1 MTELKGVC
9 AMSIKA
15 QVQSVIDGILK
26 GKILETFDAYYA
38 DDVVM
43 SENRTEE
50 RVGKAVNREYE
61 IKFLENVQELHG
73 AKVDRVVIDGD
84 YAAVEWSFDITFK
97 DGNRVKMQQVA
108 VQTWKDG
115 KIIRE
120 DFYHG

>member
-26 GKILETFDAYYA
+26 GKILETFDTYYA

-61 IKFLENVQELHG
+61 IKFLDSIQEFHG
-73 AKVDRVVIDGD
+73 AQVGRVVVDGD
-84 YAAVEWSFDITFK
+84 HAAVEWSFDITFK

>member
-1 MTELKGVC
+1 MN
-9 AMSIKA
+9 IKA
-15 QVQSVIDGILK
+15 QVQAVIDGILA
-26 GKILETFDAYYA
+26 GKILETFDAYYG

-43 SENRTEE
+43 SENRTHE

-61 IKFLENVQELHG
+61 IKFLDSIQEFHG
-73 AKVDRVVIDGD
+73 AQVGRVVVDGNH
-84 YAAVEWSFDITFK
+84 AAVEWSFDITFK
-97 DGNRVKMQQVA
+97 DGNRVNMQQVT

>member
-1 MTELKGVC
+1 
-9 AMSIKA
+9 MSINT
-15 QVQSVIDGILK
+15 QVQSVIDGILT
-26 GKILETFDAYYA
+26 GKILETFDAYYS

-61 IKFLENVQELHG
+61 IQFLDNVQEFHG
-73 AKVDRVVIDGD
+73 AQVGRVIVDGNN
-84 YAAVEWSFDITFK
+84 AAVEWSFDITFK

-108 VQTWKDG
+108 LQTWKDG